1 MSKTPICD
9 FVKKYA
15 ESNITRLHMPGHKGS
30 GFLGIEKYDIT
41 EVDGADVLYHSE
53 GIIRE
58 SENIA
63 AKLFGSARTVYSCE
77 GSSLSI
83 RAMLYLALLHGKNT
97 GKKPLIL
104 AARNAH
110 KVFMT
115 ASALLDFEI
124 EWMLPT
130 TSSCIVSCVISPT
143 ELDNKLSEMAEKP
156 TAVYVTS
163 PDYLGFMSDIRG
175 LSEVCKKHGVLLLV
189 DNAHGAYLAFAE
201 KNMHPLASGAD
212 MCCDS
217 AHKTL
222 PVLTGGSYLH
232 ISKNAPQFLC
242 EKAENAMSIFAS
254 TSPSYIIMQS
264 LDNANKYI
272 SDGYDK
278 KLAEYVIHLNNLK
291 EKLTRHGF
299 VLLGNEPLKLTIDA
313 KAYGYKGTEISDI
326 LARNGFICE
335 FSDPDFVTMML
346 TPENGIEMLGKLEE
360 TLVSI
365 PEKEALNEKAPD
377 ILLGKSAM
385 SPREAMFAVT
395 ERIAAT
401 ESVGRIL
408 AQMNVSCPPAIPI
421 VVCGEII
428 TEEAVK
434 LFKYYGTEYVDV
446 VK

>member
-1 MSKTPICD
+1 MDWEVLKQTSFHWALVHAFTDSAYLGCICGGRY
-9 FVKKYA
+9 K
-15 ESNITRLHMPGHKGS
+15 
-30 GFLGIEKYDIT
+30 
-41 EVDGADVLYHSE
+41 
-53 GIIRE
+53 
-58 SENIA
+58 
-63 AKLFGSARTVYSCE
+63 
-77 GSSLSI
+77 
-83 RAMLYLALLHGKNT
+83 
-97 GKKPLIL
+97 
-104 AARNAH
+104 
-110 KVFMT
+110 T
-115 ASALLDFEI
+115 ASSF
-124 EWMLPT
+124 
-130 TSSCIVSCVISPT
+130 VSCVISPT

-201 KNMHPLASGAD
+201 KNMHPLALGAD

-232 ISKNAPQFLC
+232 ISKNAPQMFC
-242 EKAENAMSIFAS
+242 ENAENAMSVFAS

-264 LDNANKYI
+264 LDKANKYI

-278 KLAEYVIHLNNLK
+278 KLAEYVTQLDKLK
-291 EKLTRHGF
+291 KKLTDHGF

-313 KAYGYKGTEISDI
+313 KTYGYKGTEISDI
-326 LARNGFICE
+326 LARNGFISE

-365 PEKEALNEKAPD
+365 PEKDALNEKAPD

-421 VVCGEII
+421 VVCGEMI